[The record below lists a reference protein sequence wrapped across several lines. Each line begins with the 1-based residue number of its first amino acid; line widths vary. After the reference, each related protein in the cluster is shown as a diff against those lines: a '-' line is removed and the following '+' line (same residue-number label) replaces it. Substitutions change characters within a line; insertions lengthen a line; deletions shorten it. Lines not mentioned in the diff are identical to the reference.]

1 MPKPPKSPQKKDK
14 IINGENDI
22 DDGVG
27 DSDGCDFDDKQ
38 GDEKDISDDP
48 NNIYNITSRLLKNET
63 PFFVWTNG
71 TDAQN
76 LQNDQIF
83 NHYVGAGSFTTKAG
97 LCVNLRNFQWF
108 NGVNPDSFFP
118 RCYRIAVEEEKQS
131 FIEDFRMTAAR
142 SILKWVVELKRKSDM
157 PHKEPEWREKTPSSS
172 MMEAFHRQT
181 HKKGGVVP
189 VQLVET
195 ALRACEEYLNTMDHK
210 DIDVSLDTP
219 PAVTEQCWEETI
231 QQYYEVIHEG
241 ATIQNWKIYA
251 ALCENMLQQ
260 LQAVNSQLKMEGR
273 RNIWIVKPGAQSR
286 GRGISCMNRLE
297 QIVKLVY
304 GQTTLIT
311 DGKWVVQK
319 YIEHPLLIYGT
330 KFDMR
335 QWFLVTDWNPVTIW
349 FYKDCYLRFSTQA
362 FSLDNLDTAIHLCN
376 NSIQKHFATSS
387 NRHPLVPRDNMWSSN
402 QFKEYLNKNGF
413 ENIWEDI
420 ISPGMKKAIVNT
432 MQVMQDAVKPRK
444 NSFELYG
451 ADFLLGE
458 DFKPWLIEINC
469 SPTMSPSTPVT
480 ATLCSNVQEDTIKV
494 VIDRKN
500 EKTCDTGGFELLYK
514 QCTMNIPLYLGINLL
529 VEGSSIKKPPVL
541 IQRNHNY
548 GLRNISHISETV
560 QRICGITSQNRQII
574 LNDDANRPANTENA
588 KNRECSKICSNPSKS
603 KYSLT
608 DSNLEFAKRSLS
620 SNNSTT
626 AKNYNTSNIK
636 NLINFGNE
644 KNPLVPNH
652 KSIAKVPLNLNDSRM
667 AKDLLNFNNFSILK
681 NPLNPNNSSI
691 TKNQLNS
698 ISPSSPKDLL
708 NPNNSSTASNSL
720 NPSNSSIAKNLSNS
734 TNSNMAKDLQNP
746 SNSSVAKDLLNP
758 SNSSITNSSLNPSKS
773 SNTKNPLISNNSCD
787 VNNSTI
793 PNPSFAKNYI
803 SQNFNIFQDHGCS
816 NSCSKEKT
824 LDVTNNSSKIKISS
838 VSKHFHK
845 TRIHS
850 TYNRKKPKKLSSP
863 KILGTSIV
871 KAWDE
876 MQEMKNNIAETTQAT
891 VTENITKLDSS
902 DKVEQDNEVPRFSRS
917 EGNRKT
923 AKQRLPPKSK
933 ISQMSMSVK
942 HLILPNRQI
951 LRDPLHVNF
960 KCLSLDM
967 LNFKDMQHSRSST
980 TTDAN
985 RVRAVHEKSA
995 PLRYSYNSPRLQLK
1009 DTNIPQLHITGL
1021 QPHFKTSNDISNKY
1035 IETHQNATT
1044 NLFNI
1049 KKHLLTSSFPL
1060 FQ

>member
-1 MPKPPKSPQKKDK
+1 MEAIPYTWESIVQLQSNLPDYYALASRALTHRHTQPNVVRTKKEQSKNTYRIKDKMAGGSCPEENVPAKQDDPVQIMDGISLKQNCKSHYTEAKGTNKSCENLVTKEIKFQKPHMTGSELNLDRMKTCKRLVEKAVKLKKIFTIYGPYPLIRQSLRNRGWLEKKVPKPLRSPQKKDK

-38 GDEKDISDDP
+38 GDDKDNSDEPD
-48 NNIYNITSRLLKNET
+48 NIYNITSRLLKNET
-63 PFFVWTNG
+63 TFFLWTNG

-76 LQNDQIF
+76 LQKDQIF
-83 NHYVGAGSFTTKAG
+83 NHFVGASSFTTKAG

-108 NGVNPDSFFP
+108 NGVNPDTFFP

-142 SILKWVVELKRKSDM
+142 SILKWVVELKKKSDM
-157 PHKEPEWREKTPSSS
+157 PHKGHDWRDKAPRSSV
-172 MMEAFHRQT
+172 MEAFHRQT
-181 HKKGGVVP
+181 QKKGGVVP

-219 PAVTEQCWEETI
+219 PAVTERCWEETI

-251 ALCENMLQQ
+251 AVCENMLKQ
-260 LQAVNSQLKMEGR
+260 LQEVNTQLKMEGM

-286 GRGISCMNRLE
+286 GRGITCMNRLE

-349 FYKDCYLRFSTQA
+349 YYKDCYLRFSSQA

-376 NSIQKHFATSS
+376 NSIQKHFVASS
-387 NRHPLVPRDNMWSSN
+387 SRHPLVPRDNMWSSN

-413 ENIWEDI
+413 ENIWDDI

-432 MQVMQDAVKPRK
+432 MQVMQDIVKPRK

-494 VIDRKN
+494 IIDRRT

-514 QCTMNIPLYLGINLL
+514 QCSMAIPLYLGINLL
-529 VEGSSIKKPPVL
+529 VEGSSIKKPLAL
-541 IQRNHNY
+541 IPKSQSN
-548 GLRNISHISETV
+548 GLRNISQISETV
-560 QRICGITSQNRQII
+560 Q
-574 LNDDANRPANTENA
+574 
-588 KNRECSKICSNPSKS
+588 KI
-603 KYSLT
+603 YH
-608 DSNLEFAKRSLS
+608 
-620 SNNSTT
+620 
-626 AKNYNTSNIK
+626 
-636 NLINFGNE
+636 G
-644 KNPLVPNH
+644 
-652 KSIAKVPLNLNDSRM
+652 
-667 AKDLLNFNNFSILK
+667 
-681 NPLNPNNSSI
+681 
-691 TKNQLNS
+691 
-698 ISPSSPKDLL
+698 
-708 NPNNSSTASNSL
+708 
-720 NPSNSSIAKNLSNS
+720 
-734 TNSNMAKDLQNP
+734 
-746 SNSSVAKDLLNP
+746 
-758 SNSSITNSSLNPSKS
+758 S
-773 SNTKNPLISNNSCD
+773 SNTC
-787 VNNSTI
+787 
-793 PNPSFAKNYI
+793 
-803 SQNFNIFQDHGCS
+803 G
-816 NSCSKEKT
+816 KEKT
-824 LDVTNNSSKIKISS
+824 VDNTNNSSKIKTSS
-838 VSKHFHK
+838 ISKHHHK
-845 TRIHS
+845 PRNYS
-850 TYNRKKPKKLSSP
+850 SYSRKKAKKLSSP
-863 KILGTSIV
+863 KVLGTSIV

-891 VTENITKLDSS
+891 ETENNTKLDPG
-902 DKVEQDNEVPRFSRS
+902 DQVEHDYEVPKFS
-917 EGNRKT
+917 KT
-923 AKQRLPPKSK
+923 EAIKKVNKQRLQPRSK
-933 ISQMSMSVK
+933 ITQMSMSVK
-942 HLILPNRQI
+942 HLILPNRQM
-951 LRDPLHVNF
+951 LRDPLHVNL

-967 LNFKDMQHSRSST
+967 LNFKDMQHSRSSPA
-980 TTDAN
+980 TDAN
-985 RVRAVHEKSA
+985 RVRTVHEKST
-995 PLRYSYNSPRLQLK
+995 PLRYSYNSPRLHLK
-1009 DTNIPQLHITGL
+1009 DPNIPQLHITGL
-1021 QPHFKTSNDISNKY
+1021 QPQFKASSDISNKY
-1035 IETHQNATT
+1035 IETHKNATS

-1060 FQ
+1060 FHSLHILSLNLCSSFKDESHMETNMDTRFNSDSNPAWTLLLLHTKTRD